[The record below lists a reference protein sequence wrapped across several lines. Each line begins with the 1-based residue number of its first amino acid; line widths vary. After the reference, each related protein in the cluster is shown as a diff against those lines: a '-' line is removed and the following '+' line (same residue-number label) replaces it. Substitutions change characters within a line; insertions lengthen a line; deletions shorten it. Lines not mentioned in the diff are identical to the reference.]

1 MFELYAESGAL
12 SVADT
17 REGQLLEQYLSQVA
31 LTNAFMSSQDQFQT

>member
-1 MFELYAESGAL
+1 MFELYAESAAL

-31 LTNAFMSSQDQFQT
+31 MTNVFMSNQDQLQT